1 MNEMKV
7 LRVGGVNSAKNV
19 LISQIYY
26 FKAYLRT
33 TCYKLTWKCNY
44 ILTTKLI
51 VYTVFPHIVAAAT
64 TLFWTYQVR
73 KLFKFSFPFVIK
85 T

>member
-33 TCYKLTWKCNY
+33 TCYKLT
-44 ILTTKLI
+44 
-51 VYTVFPHIVAAAT
+51 
-64 TLFWTYQVR
+64 
-73 KLFKFSFPFVIK
+73 
-85 T
+85 